1 MRVPRC
7 FLPQSVRARFSSV
20 TLRFTG
26 RMLGLGAL
34 AALALPPVHFLPVL
48 LLSFG
53 LLGQT
58 LNTATSWK
66 RAAWAGGLFGFGFY
80 ATGLYWLIHAVLIR
94 AEEFWWFVPFPSLGC
109 ALILAPTVA
118 APAALSLLAPPGLRR
133 LGAFAALWTLADM
146 SRTFL
151 FSGFTWNAL
160 GSCLAIPG
168 VVGDILIQ
176 PAAWVGEDGLTL
188 GLVLLS
194 TLAGVACLRGTA
206 LRPRTRAIILGGSVC
221 AVLVWCILGA
231 VRFYTVTPA
240 GEPGPIAVIAQGN
253 VPETEKVDRLNP
265 REIFRRYL
273 RLTRDGVQQA
283 LALDHRP
290 PTPPNLAD
298 AEPENTGRPIV
309 FLWPETSFPGY
320 DLLQDSPQA
329 RAVIMQW
336 GNGADAGLIGALRMD
351 EQGRYRNSMLALA
364 PDGSIEDIY
373 DKARLVPFG
382 EYQPPFIPLQI
393 VPQGGMAAGP
403 GPRTL
408 HLRGLPPVGPLI
420 CYEVIFSGD
429 VTDRHDRPRW
439 LANITNDAWFGN
451 SAGPRQHLASVRLRA
466 VEEGL
471 PIARA
476 ANTGISAVYD
486 GRGHLLHSLGWDQTA
501 VFAVPLPA
509 PLPATLFAL
518 YGQNIPLSVCVILFV
533 TCISYTRSQKK
544 RPAAQRL

>member
-1 MRVPRC
+1 
-7 FLPQSVRARFSSV
+7 
-20 TLRFTG
+20 
-26 RMLGLGAL
+26 MLGLGTL
-34 AALALPPVHFLPVL
+34 TALALPPVHFLPVL

-58 LNTATSWK
+58 LNTTTSWK

-118 APAALSLLAPPGLRR
+118 APTALSLLAPPGLRR

-176 PAAWVGEDGLTL
+176 PAAWMGEDGLTL

-206 LRPRTRAIILGGSVC
+206 LRHRTRAIILGGSVC

-298 AEPENTGRPIV
+298 AEPENTGQPIV

-509 PLPATLFAL
+509 PLPATFFAL

>member
-1 MRVPRC
+1 MRLPRF
-7 FLPQSVRARFSSV
+7 FLPPSVRTCFTPTS
-20 TLRFTG
+20 LRFTG
-26 RMLGLGAL
+26 RMLGLGVL

-48 LLSFG
+48 LFSFG
-53 LLGQT
+53 LLGKT

-80 ATGLYWLIHAVLIR
+80 AAGLYWLIHAVLIR
-94 AEEFWWFVPFPSLGC
+94 ADEFWWFVPFPSLGC
-109 ALILAPTVA
+109 ALILAPTAA
-118 APAALSLLAPPGLRR
+118 APAALSLLAPPGVRR

-188 GLVLLS
+188 CLVLLS
-194 TLAGVACLRGTA
+194 TLAGVACLRGS
-206 LRPRTRAIILGGSVC
+206 LLSPRIRAFILGGGAA
-221 AVLVWCILGA
+221 AVLVWAMVGA
-231 VRFYTVTPA
+231 ARFYTVTPI
-240 GEPGPIAVIAQGN
+240 GEEGPIAVIAQGN
-253 VPETEKVDRLNP
+253 VPETEKVGRLNP
-265 REIFRRYL
+265 RDIFLRYL
-273 RLTRDGVQQA
+273 RLTHDGVQQA

-290 PTPPNLAD
+290 PAPENPAD

-329 RAVIMQW
+329 RAIIMRW
-336 GNGADAGLIGALRMD
+336 GSGAEAGLIGALRVD
-351 EQGRYRNSMLALA
+351 EQGRYRNAMLAIA
-364 PDGSIEDIY
+364 PDGTVEDFY

-393 VPQGGMAAGP
+393 VPQGGMASGP

-429 VTDRHDRPRW
+429 VTDHHDRPRW

-486 GRGHLLHSLGWDQTA
+486 GRGHLLHSLGWNRTA
-501 VFAVPLPA
+501 AFAVPLPA
-509 PLPATLFAL
+509 PLPATLFGL
-518 YGQNIPLSVCVILFV
+518 HGQTIPLSACIILLV
-533 TCISYTRSQKK
+533 VCISRIRNRKK
-544 RPAAQRL
+544 SAK